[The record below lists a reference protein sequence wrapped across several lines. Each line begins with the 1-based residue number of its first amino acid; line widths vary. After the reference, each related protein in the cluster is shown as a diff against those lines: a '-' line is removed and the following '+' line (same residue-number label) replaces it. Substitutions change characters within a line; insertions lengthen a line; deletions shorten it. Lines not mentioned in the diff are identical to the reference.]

1 MNKPLISVILPV
13 YNGERTIEET
23 IRSVLNQTFSDF
35 ELIIINDGSQD
46 NTLKAIEK
54 IEDTRIQVFSYPNA
68 GQAASR
74 NRGISKAKGE
84 YIAFI
89 DADDLWTH
97 DKLEAQLDALQ
108 EHPTAALAYSWTDY
122 IDESGKLLH
131 PGRHTTANGKV
142 LEKLIVNNFLENGSN
157 PLIRKSVFEK
167 VGVFEESLPP
177 AEDWDLWLR
186 TAEEYEFVCVP
197 AAQILYR
204 VTVNS
209 SSSNIIKQEIQCRKV
224 LDSAFDRAPNSLQSL
239 KPKSFANLYKYL
251 TWKAIEGYPSRRNG
265 IAAARCFWYY
275 LQYNPSVALNPRFMG
290 SVLFKIASMVVLPP
304 RQARA
309 VMKAVTERI

>member
-1 MNKPLISVILPV
+1 MSRPLISVILPV

-209 SSSNIIKQEIQCRKV
+209 SSSNIIKQEQQCRKV
-224 LDSAFDRAPNSLQSL
+224 LNSAFDRASDSLQSL
-239 KPKSFANLYKYL
+239 KPKSLANLYKYL

-290 SVLFKIASMVVLPP
+290 SVLFKIASMVVFPP
-304 RQARA
+304 RRARA
-309 VMKAVTERI
+309 VMKAVTERV

>member
-1 MNKPLISVILPV
+1 MTKISVILPI
-13 YNGERTIEET
+13 YNGEKTVRET
-23 IRSVLNQTFSDF
+23 IHSVLNQTLTNF
-35 ELIIINDGSQD
+35 ELIVINDGSQD
-46 NTLKAIEK
+46 NTLDIIGK
-54 IEDTRIQVFSYPNA
+54 ITDARIQVYSYTNA

-74 NRGISKAKGE
+74 NRGIERAKGE

-89 DADDLWTH
+89 DADDLWTP
-97 DKLEAQLDALQ
+97 DKLESQLQALQ
-108 EHPTAALAYSWTDY
+108 DNPTAALAYSWTDY

-131 PGRHTTANGKV
+131 PGRHTTANGNV
-142 LEKLIVNNFLENGSN
+142 LEKLIVNNFIENGSN
-157 PLIRKSVFEK
+157 PLIRQEVFEK

-186 TAEEYEFVCVP
+186 IAEEYQFICIP

-224 LDSAFDRAPNSLQSL
+224 LDAAFDRAPDSLQFL
-239 KPKSFANLYKYL
+239 KSQSFANLYKYL

-275 LQYNPSVALNPRFMG
+275 LQYNPSVVVKPRFMG
-290 SVLFKIASMVVLPP
+290 SVLFKIASMVFLPP

-309 VMKAVTERI
+309 IIKAVTEKV